1 MAIGVGSR
9 VFYNDATFSTCI
21 ADVIANNAGVCNL
34 LVYYP
39 NGQLVHKAN
48 VAGAASP
55 AAGQYDSDTFPT
67 VQAS

>member
-9 VFYNDATFSTCI
+9 VFYNDNGTTCI
-21 ADVIANNAGVCNL
+21 ADVLANSAGVCNL
-34 LVYYP
+34 VVYLP
-39 NGQLVHKAN
+39 NGQQKHVAG